1 MDYYQ
6 LLDIDPKATPDEI
19 KKAYRKLVKVYHP
32 DTGGDDNK
40 FKQLSTAYETL
51 SNPEKRK
58 LYDLKI
64 GVAGNPMDN
73 WKSYF
78 NHINQ
83 AFSGAGFS
91 DAFDKT
97 YGSEAKG
104 PDVKIRFN
112 LTLEEVYYGT
122 KKYIDT
128 GEGRFNIK
136 IPRGIKNGAKLRIK
150 NKGRSHPYNSSAPR
164 GDVILIIQWLVD
176 SELIVNGDDI
186 WVELPIPFFDMLLG
200 TRVDVKTKVN
210 KSSVEIPRNAYDGQH
225 ITIAGGGMPI
235 YNTNMYGNLIVKL
248 IAKPVKL
255 NEEQIKLVKK
265 IKEIAD
271 V

>member
-1 MDYYQ
+1 MNYYEI
-6 LLDIDPKATPDEI
+6 IDVPTGATLDEI
-19 KKAYRKLVKVYHP
+19 KKAYRKQVKVHHP
-32 DTGGDDNK
+32 DAGGNDNT

-64 GVAGNPMDN
+64 GVGHSND
-73 WKSYF
+73 WQSYF
-78 NHINQ
+78 NQ
-83 AFSGAGFS
+83 AFNSGAGFS
-91 DAFDKT
+91 NAFDKT

-112 LTLEEVYYGT
+112 LTMEEVYHGT

-136 IPRGIKNGAKLRIK
+136 IPKGIKNGAKLRIK
-150 NKGRSHPYNSSAPR
+150 NKGRSHPYNSSAPK

-176 SELIVNGDDI
+176 PELIVNGNDI
-186 WVELPIPFFDMLLG
+186 WVDLSIPFFDMLLG
-200 TRVDVKTKVN
+200 TQVDLSTKVN
-210 KSSVEIPRNAYDGQH
+210 KSRVEIPKNAYEGQL

-235 YNTNMYGNLIVKL
+235 YNTNMYGNLMIKL
-248 IAKPVKL
+248 IAKPIKL